1 MRLTNLETVAALAKR
16 RTELLNARGVLVKA
30 RVTSVSSE
38 IGLGIASF
46 DFLPAIID
54 MGKLRGWMLHHLDTQ
69 IDAVEADLRQY
80 GVIID
85 EGLRN
90 GDAAA

>member
-30 RVTSVSSE
+30 RVTSVSSA
-38 IGLGIASF
+38 IGIASF